1 MPETLS
7 CLSAALTNARTL
19 DEARSVGQS
28 SRTMGSFAAVLSRIA
43 ALLATQLEDESSP
56 ESERQRARELLETVQ
71 RMASNADAPSP
82 EPLDRALAL
91 MLARSGEG
99 WTVAALA
106 RAAGLSRAAFA
117 RQFQRRFGIS
127 PMRYLADLRMR
138 EAARLL
144 SETDATLA
152 LIAAEVG
159 YESEFAFSRAF
170 KRHSGEAP
178 GSYRRKTLNGRG
190 VVTRAAA

>member
-1 MPETLS
+1 
-7 CLSAALTNARTL
+7 
-19 DEARSVGQS
+19 
-28 SRTMGSFAAVLSRIA
+28 MGSFAGVLANIA
-43 ALLATQLEDESSP
+43 GMLATQLDDEHATAA
-56 ESERQRARELLETVQ
+56 ERERIRELLEIVQ
-71 RMASNADAPSP
+71 RMASTADQPSP

-91 MLARSGEG
+91 MLARAAEG
-99 WTVAALA
+99 WTVSALA

-117 RQFQRRFGIS
+117 RQFQRRFGVS

-170 KRHSGEAP
+170 KRHSGDAP
-178 GSYRRKTLNGRG
+178 GTYRRKTLDARPQ
-190 VVTRAAA
+190 VTRAAA

>member
-1 MPETLS
+1 MDT
-7 CLSAALTNARTL
+7 
-19 DEARSVGQS
+19 
-28 SRTMGSFAAVLSRIA
+28 FAGVLAKIA
-43 ALLATQLEDESSP
+43 ALLATQLGDERRT
-56 ESERQRARELLETVQ
+56 ESERAGARELLDVVE
-71 RMASNADAPSP
+71 RISNGAQTPSSR

-91 MLARSGEG
+91 MLARAGEG
-99 WTVAALA
+99 WTVATLA

-117 RQFQRRFGIS
+117 RQFRRRFGMS

-152 LIAAEVG
+152 LVAAEVG

-178 GSYRRKTLNGRG
+178 GVYRRKAQPARSL
-190 VVTRAAA
+190 VTRAAA

>member
-1 MPETLS
+1 
-7 CLSAALTNARTL
+7 
-19 DEARSVGQS
+19 
-28 SRTMGSFAAVLSRIA
+28 MGSFAGVLAKIA
-43 ALLATQLEDESSP
+43 ALLATQLDDQNTTAA
-56 ESERQRARELLETVQ
+56 ERDRARELLETVQ
-71 RMASNADAPSP
+71 RMAGADHLPSP

-91 MLARSGEG
+91 MLARAGEG
-99 WTVAALA
+99 WTVSALA

-117 RQFQRRFGIS
+117 RQFQRRFGVS

-178 GSYRRKTLNGRG
+178 GTYRRKTLNGRTL
-190 VVTRAAA
+190 VTRAAA